1 MKWRL
6 ALCCFLCAA
15 ALSALGQPE
24 YRVTVLHSFRVPF
37 SRSYGWGIG
46 GGQQV
51 GDSNNLR
58 SGGSSH
64 ALLWSGT
71 PESLIDLH
79 PSGWDASFAT
89 GVAGGWQ
96 SGYLER
102 LSPEYFQRAVMW
114 NGSRESMV
122 MLHPQG
128 WVSSATLG
136 ISLTDQVGDGRPPDK
151 GPLVRHALR
160 WQGTP
165 ESMVDL
171 HPNGYFYSWAVDTD
185 GEVQV
190 GTAVNIH
197 GPHPAL
203 WRGTADS
210 FVSLTPPGFAGGEV
224 YGVANGQQAGW
235 VNNAGNGNAAIWNGS
250 VQSFVNLNPPGM
262 GSTAFDTNGFHQV
275 GYTARSGGSFVRA
288 ARWSGS
294 AKSYFD
300 LHQFLPS
307 QFQGTGQF
315 SQAYGID
322 AEGNIIGYAEDLSDQ
337 NRGKA
342 VMWSPV
348 PEPGTVVGLATLLTL
363 LATRRRAKTR

>member
-1 MKWRL
+1 V
-6 ALCCFLCAA
+6 A
-15 ALSALGQPE
+15 QQE

-37 SRSYGWGIG
+37 EESFGWGIG

-71 PESLIDLH
+71 PESLVDLH

-122 MLHPQG
+122 MLHPRG
-128 WVSSATLG
+128 WVSSAALG
-136 ISLTDQVGDGRPPDK
+136 ISLSDQVGNGRPPNK
-151 GPLVRHALR
+151 GPLVRHAVR

-171 HPNGYFYSWAVDTD
+171 HPKGYINSWAVDTD
-185 GEVQV
+185 GQVQV
-190 GTAVNIH
+190 GTAVRID
-197 GPHPAL
+197 GLHPAI
-203 WRGTADS
+203 WRGTAES
-210 FVSLTPPGFAGGEV
+210 FSSLLPQGYQQGEV
-224 YGVANGQQAGW
+224 FGIGGGQQVGW
-235 VNNAGNGNAAIWNGS
+235 ATLLEQPGNARAMLWLGS
-250 VQSFVNLNPPGM
+250 AERFVDLNPVGM
-262 GSTAFDTNGFHQV
+262 GSRAFDANGVHQV
-275 GYTARSGGSFVRA
+275 GHVARAAGTSRA

-294 AKSYFD
+294 AESYFD
-300 LHQFLPS
+300 LHRFLPA
-307 QFQGTGQF
+307 QFQGQGAF
-315 SQAYGID
+315 SRAYAID
-322 AEGNIIGYAEDLSDQ
+322 VEGNIIGYARDLQ
-337 NRGKA
+337 QTGAGRA

-348 PEPGTVVGLATLLTL
+348 PEPGTVVGLSAL
-363 LATRRRAKTR
+363 LALLAARRRAKLN

>member
-1 MKWRL
+1 MNWRL
-6 ALCCFLCAA
+6 ALCCFLSAA
-15 ALSALGQPE
+15 ALAAVAQPE

-71 PESLIDLH
+71 PESLVDLH

-128 WVSSATLG
+128 WVSSAALG
-136 ISLTDQVGDGRPPDK
+136 ISLTDQVGHGTPVR
-151 GPLVRHALR
+151 GVRHAVR
-160 WQGTP
+160 WRGTP

-171 HPNGYFYSWAVDTD
+171 HPKGYINSWAADTD

-190 GTAVNIH
+190 GTASLIQGVR
-197 GPHPAL
+197 PAL
-203 WRGTADS
+203 WRGTAES
-210 FVSLTPPGFAGGEV
+210 FVDCPDPFFRAIGKVTL
-224 YGVANGQQAGW
+224 QA
-235 VNNAGNGNAAIWNGS
+235 
-250 VQSFVNLNPPGM
+250 
-262 GSTAFDTNGFHQV
+262 H
-275 GYTARSGGSFVRA
+275 SG
-288 ARWSGS
+288 
-294 AKSYFD
+294 
-300 LHQFLPS
+300 
-307 QFQGTGQF
+307 
-315 SQAYGID
+315 
-322 AEGNIIGYAEDLSDQ
+322 
-337 NRGKA
+337 
-342 VMWSPV
+342 
-348 PEPGTVVGLATLLTL
+348 TLLDRPSENDEGL
-363 LATRRRAKTR
+363 